1 MSRNPLAKI
10 TKTGLRGRE
19 IVFVSEYVKDAN
31 GARAAREAG
40 YAEVSAKEQA
50 HYLLQKE
57 RVKNAIKQALAELTK
72 KRRNVSWILSR
83 LEHMSALCSDC
94 NSEFY
99 NPNAANKSFELLG
112 KYHKMYT
119 EKLEI
124 TGREDLAARIKE
136 GRRRASVTMKETIVE
151 DDRTIIREFTIT
163 EDE

>member
-1 MSRNPLAKI
+1 MTSLPAAVE
-10 TKTGLRGRE
+10 KTLSKRDL
-19 IVFVSEYVKDAN
+19 VFISEYIKDRN

-40 YAEVSAKEQA
+40 YSVANAKEHA
-50 HYLLQKE
+50 FYLLNKDS
-57 RVKNAIKQALAELTK
+57 IKKAVDFALAELTK
-72 KRRNVSWILSR
+72 KRRNVNWILSR